1 MIRLAGFVKRVLK
14 TARGRKKQVA
24 LRLARPPVS
33 FNVDLRA
40 AAVIFLIGL
49 VTLAAMIVNVGVGE
63 YPISPPD
70 VVRTIL
76 GLEVEDGSYDFIV
89 NTLRLPRVIVAL
101 MVGIALG
108 MSGAILQGLTQND
121 LAAPDIVGVN
131 AGASLAAVTL
141 IVAIP
146 SVSTAFL
153 PPAAFGG
160 ALAVAVTLYLLA
172 WKGRSSPLRLIL
184 IGIGLGAVASA
195 LTTVMIVFG
204 DIQQVSQALIWLTG
218 SVYGRGWEHIWSLLP
233 WLAVFVP
240 LAFLYARHLNA
251 LNLGDEPATGLGV
264 KIERERA
271 LLLLASVA
279 LAGAAVATAGTIGF
293 VGLIAPH
300 VARMMVGPS
309 QGGLLPS
316 AAMTGGMLVVVSDLV
331 GRTAFGVVE
340 IPCGI
345 ITSAIGAPFF
355 LYLLYRN
362 RNK

>member
-1 MIRLAGFVKRVLK
+1 MKETVRFIKKFLK
-14 TARGRKKQVA
+14 TARGRKKQVP
-24 LRLARPPVS
+24 LRLGKPPVS

-40 AAVIFLIGL
+40 IAVIILIGL
-49 VTLAAMIVNVGVGE
+49 VTLSAMILNVGTGE

-70 VVRTIL
+70 VVKTVL
-76 GLEVEDGSYDFIV
+76 GLEVQDGNYDFIV

-101 MVGIALG
+101 LVGIGLG
-108 MSGAILQGLTQND
+108 ISGAILQGLTQNV

-141 IVAIP
+141 IVAVP
-146 SVSTAFL
+146 SVPVAFL

-160 ALAVAVTLYLLA
+160 ALVVAIMLYLLA

-184 IGIGLGAVASA
+184 IGIGLGAIASA

-204 DIQQVSQALIWLTG
+204 DIRQVSQALIWLTG
-218 SVYGRGWEHIWSLLP
+218 SVYGRGWEHIWPLLP
-233 WLAVFVP
+233 WLLVFVP
-240 LAFLYARHLNA
+240 IAFLYAGPLNA
-251 LNLGDEPATGLGV
+251 LNLGDEPAVGLGV

-300 VARMMVGPS
+300 VARMLVGPS
-309 QGGLLPS
+309 HGGLLPAS
-316 AAMTGGMLVVVSDLV
+316 AMTGGMLVVVADLM
-331 GRTAFGVVE
+331 GRVAFGVVE